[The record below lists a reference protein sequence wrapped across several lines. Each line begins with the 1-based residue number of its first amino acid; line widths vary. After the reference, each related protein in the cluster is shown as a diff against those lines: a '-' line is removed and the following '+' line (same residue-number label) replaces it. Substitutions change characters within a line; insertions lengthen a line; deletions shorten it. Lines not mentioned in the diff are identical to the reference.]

1 MGRRPGGAW
10 RTAADA
16 VLTVVGHRN
25 LRRAEISFGSAWTAE
40 WALTVG
46 LGVVAYRD
54 GGAVAVG
61 VVAFVRLLPAAALT
75 PLATSLAD
83 RYPRDRVLRWACA
96 LRAGAMAVAA
106 VALAADAPLVLVYG
120 AATAATVA
128 FTLFRPAHSA
138 LLPSLCAN
146 PAELVSAHVVR
157 GLIDS
162 LSSFAGPLLAA
173 GALRAGDPWIL
184 FAIIAA
190 LAAVSGWQLT
200 DLRYEHAPLD
210 AARPA
215 ARLFSET
222 LEGLRTLVRF
232 PDARRLVVLAGAQTF
247 TRGALNVFAIVVVVD
262 LLGVADDVTGVL
274 LGVLGAG
281 AVIGSLVLAAVVDG
295 SWLARYVGI
304 GVTFWGLPLVAIG
317 AWPEWPV
324 VLVAMGVIGVG
335 NALVDV
341 GLFTVPARLVPDA
354 LLARFFGALESVV
367 AICVACGSLATP
379 ALIAL
384 LGRRGALVAVGLL
397 GPLLALAWWHRLRD
411 TDDVVSGRDEEIRIL
426 KSIAM
431 FDRLP
436 MPAIETIAARVGH
449 ELVEPGQ
456 VVVAQGA
463 PGDRYYVITAGTA
476 VVRRNGEEIRHL
488 GAGDGFGEIGLL
500 RDVPRTA
507 SVVAES
513 RLELRTIRRADFL
526 GPVTGYA
533 SAAQTATEVVA
544 GHLAA
549 DAAADGD
556 GADGADGAGQEHP

>member
-1 MGRRPGGAW
+1 
-10 RTAADA
+10 
-16 VLTVVGHRN
+16 VLTVVSRRN
-25 LRRAEISFGSAWTAE
+25 LRRAELSFGAAWTAE
-40 WALTVG
+40 WALAVG
-46 LGVVAYRD
+46 LGVVAFRD

-61 VVAFVRLLPAAALT
+61 LVAFVRLLPAAVLT

-106 VALAADAPLVLVYG
+106 VALALDAPLVLVYG

-138 LLPSLCAN
+138 LLPSLCAS
-146 PAELVSAHVVR
+146 PLELVSAHVVR
-157 GLIDS
+157 GFIDS

-184 FAIIAA
+184 FAIVGA
-190 LAAVSGWQLT
+190 LAALSGWLLT
-200 DLRYEHAPLD
+200 DLRYEHAAVDD
-210 AARPA
+210 AGPTP
-215 ARLFSET
+215 RLFAET
-222 LEGLRTLVRF
+222 VEGLRTLARF
-232 PDARRLVVLAGAQTF
+232 PDARRLVMLSGAQTF
-247 TRGALNVFAIVVVVD
+247 TRGALNVFVLVVVVD
-262 LLGVADDVTGVL
+262 LLGLADDVTGVL
-274 LGVLGAG
+274 LAVLGGG
-281 AVIGSLVLAAVVDG
+281 AVIGSIILAVLVNG
-295 SWLARYVGI
+295 RWLARYVGL
-304 GVTFWGLPLVAIG
+304 GVTFWGLPLAAIG

-324 VLVAMGVIGVG
+324 VVMAMGVIGIG

-354 LLARFFGALESVV
+354 LLARFFGALESVI
-367 AICVACGSLATP
+367 AICVACGSLVTP
-379 ALIAL
+379 AAIAL
-384 LGRRGALVAVGLL
+384 FGRRGALVAVGLL
-397 GPLLALAWWHRLRD
+397 GPLLALAWWRRLRA
-411 TDDVVSGRDEEIRIL
+411 TDDMVSARDEEIGIL
-426 KSIAM
+426 KGIPM

-436 MPAIETIAARVGH
+436 MPAIETIAARVGR
-449 ELVEPGQ
+449 ELAEPGK

-476 VVRRNGEEIRHL
+476 VVRRNGEEIRQL

-513 RLELRTIRRADFL
+513 RLELRTIHRADFL

-533 SAAQTATEVVA
+533 SAARTATEVVA

-549 DAAADGD
+549 DAAADG
-556 GADGADGAGQEHP
+556 ADGDDDGTGQGPP